1 MEDPYDEFHVA
12 HPLYLKG
19 LEQGIAQERDRIY
32 HKLIEQYG
40 SFDNPHGDPTAS
52 WAAKARFNG
61 WIHAM
66 TIALDVA
73 IDECEDE
80 D

>member
-19 LEQGIAQERDRIY
+19 LERGIEQERERIY
-32 HKLIEQYG
+32 HKLIKQYG
-40 SFDNPHGDPTAS
+40 SFENPHGDPTAT
-52 WAAKARFNG
+52 WATKARFNG

-66 TIALDVA
+66 MIALDVA
-73 IDECEDE
+73 IDEYEDE